1 MIMLQEYLLKTR
13 KKAKQCRDLFTKI
26 EQRYD
31 ILSPST
37 REKATWLI
45 CFLLKSEHSY
55 ILRESNLKKLA
66 EELDVK
72 K

>member
-1 MIMLQEYLLKTR
+1 MLFEEYLLKTR
-13 KKAKQCRDLFTKI
+13 KKAEQCRHLFTKI
-26 EQRYD
+26 EQGYNK
-31 ILSPST
+31 LSPAT
-37 REKATWLI
+37 CEKATWIL
-45 CFLLKSEHSY
+45 CFLLQSEYSY